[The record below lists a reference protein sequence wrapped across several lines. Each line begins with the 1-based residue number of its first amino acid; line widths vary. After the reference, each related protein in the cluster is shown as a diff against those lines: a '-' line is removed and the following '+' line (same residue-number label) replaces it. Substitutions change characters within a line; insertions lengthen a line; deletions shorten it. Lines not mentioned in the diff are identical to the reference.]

1 MLTQKDQKN
10 LRSKLDNIYK
20 ILLSKKDIDYFEN
33 EIVQIIKHFNKKNP
47 KKKKNISEKT
57 TLVICYGDSVYSEKK
72 KSIKV
77 FQSFFQKKLKN
88 YFNTIHFL
96 PFYPSSSDSG
106 FAVKDHYKV
115 ENKLGNWTDIN
126 KISKS
131 SNVMADMV
139 INHSSARGLW
149 FKNFLKKKEPGK
161 DYFLIIDSKF
171 NTSRVVRPRDHKL
184 LKRINIFNKSDYIW
198 RTFSPDQIDLN
209 FRNPSVLIQFIKIM
223 IHLIN
228 NGVTIFR
235 LDAIAYLWKENGT
248 KCINLK
254 QTHEIIK
261 LLRNITNLLNVET
274 TIITETN
281 LPERENLSYFGKN
294 DEANWIYN
302 FSLPP
307 LLIHAF
313 LFENSSFLNKWSKN
327 LPNTKKGNCYLN
339 FIASHDG
346 IGIRPTEGLLN
357 KKTLNNFLKRLK
369 KNGSKFSY
377 RKVQNKVKKVY
388 EANITVFDALKKS
401 NYDQKGVFYLERYI
415 SAHAI
420 MISFEGI
427 PAIYLNSMFGTSND
441 EAKFIITGNNRD
453 VNRYK
458 WNFKNIIN
466 KIKNNKN
473 KHSIIYNKL
482 CKLLVIRRKQKAF
495 HPNASRLNLDFGS
508 KIYGF
513 KRISEDKKQ
522 TILCITNLSSVS
534 QRIKINKENQRVKN
548 LIDPKVDF
556 KNKQF
561 FVMKPFETLWLS
573 NI

>member
-1 MLTQKDQKN
+1 MLTQKDQRTI
-10 LRSKLDNIYK
+10 RSKLDNIYK
-20 ILLSKKDIDYFEN
+20 IFLSKKDIDYFEN
-33 EIVQIIKHFNKKNP
+33 QILQIIKNFNKKNP
-47 KKKKNISEKT
+47 KQKKNISEKT

-77 FQSFFQKKLKN
+77 FQTFFQKRLKS

-106 FAVKDHYKV
+106 FAVKDHFKV
-115 ENKLGNWTDIN
+115 ENKLGSWSDI
-126 KISKS
+126 KSISRS
-131 SNVMADMV
+131 NNVMADMV

-161 DYFLIIDSKF
+161 DFFLTVDSKF
-171 NTSRVVRPRDHKL
+171 NISKVVRPRDHRL
-184 LKRINIFNKSDYIW
+184 LKKIKIFKRPEYLW

-209 FRNPSVLIQFIKIM
+209 FKNPSVLIQFIKIM

-235 LDAIAYLWKENGT
+235 LDAIAYLWKENRT

-254 QTHEIIK
+254 QTHQIIK
-261 LLRNITNLLNVET
+261 LLRIIINLLNIQT

-281 LPERENLSYFGKN
+281 LPEKENLSYFGSN

-307 LLIHAF
+307 LLIHAL
-313 LFENSSFLNKWSKN
+313 LFENSSYLNKWSEN
-327 LPNTKKGNCYLN
+327 LPNTKSGNSYLN

-346 IGIRPTEGLLN
+346 IGIRPTEGLFN
-357 KKTLNNFLKRLK
+357 EKTLKNFLKRLK

-377 RKVQNKVKKVY
+377 RKIQNKSKKVY
-388 EANITVFDALKKS
+388 EANITIFDALKKS
-401 NYDQKGVFYLERYI
+401 DYDKKGEFYLERYV

-420 MISFEGI
+420 MVSFEGI
-427 PAIYLNSMFGTSND
+427 PAIYFNSIFGTSND

-458 WNFKNIIN
+458 WNLKNITNKLKDNKTKQSIFYN
-466 KIKNNKN
+466 KICN
-473 KHSIIYNKL
+473 
-482 CKLLVIRRKQKAF
+482 LLNIRRKQKAF
-495 HPNASRLNLDFGS
+495 HPNASRLNLDFGP
-508 KIYGF
+508 KIFGF
-513 KRISEDKKQ
+513 KRISKDKKQ
-522 TILCITNLSSVS
+522 TIICITNLSSNI
-534 QRIKINKENQRVKN
+534 QKTKINLKNQKVKN
-548 LIDPKVDF
+548 LMNSEINF
-556 KNKQF
+556 ENKKF
-561 FVMKPFETLWLS
+561 LILKPFETVWLS